1 MALRRYSQF
10 YSNSY
15 NYGNGYSSVRT
26 TYSILRAA
34 SKQYEIE
41 KKENKLKTNKKKGKF
56 VQIMK
61 SMARS
66 W

>member
-15 NYGNGYSSVRT
+15 KYGNSYDNVRT
-26 TYSILRAA
+26 TYSVLRAA

-41 KKENKLKTNKKKGKF
+41 RKVSKTNHNKKKGN
-56 VQIMK
+56 V
-61 SMARS
+61 
-66 W
+66 